1 MLVACCAA
9 PLSVVRKTNT
19 ARRNL
24 GESRCAAELTSAVGT
39 NRIQADNAKQVRA
52 DGPTVHCFGQ
62 QRFCAAKFERL
73 CLGSDGLVQSEA
85 AALQEAHRL
94 RLQLIHLQAARFA
107 RRHLLL
113 SEAEPSSGGRAARG
127 AALSDGRCRC
137 ERRDRIQERR
147 RRNGW
152 RKGRCARCD
161 LCRCRLPAPKLSGL
175 ARDCRTV

>member
-52 DGPTVHCFGQ
+52 DRPTDAL
-62 QRFCAAKFERL
+62 FCTADISAQPKFERL
-73 CLGSDGLVQSEA
+73 CIGSDGLVQSEA

-94 RLQLIHLQAARFA
+94 RLQLIHLQAARSA
-107 RRHLLL
+107 RCRHLML
-113 SEAEPSSGGRAARG
+113 SEAEPSSNGRAATHYRTMS
-127 AALSDGRCRC
+127 LQDGH
-137 ERRDRIQERR
+137 I
-147 RRNGW
+147 W
-152 RKGRCARCD
+152 SAVPCAGD
-161 LCRCRLPAPKLSGL
+161 GGS
-175 ARDCRTV
+175 